1 MDLNVTDAF
10 LEVFEKYL
18 DSGFGLLKGDVGHLA
33 TILIAIDVTLA
44 ALFWLLDEEAH
55 VLARL
60 VKKVLF
66 VGAFAYIIN
75 NFKHLADLIFSSF
88 STLGLEASANTISAA
103 DLLKP
108 GRLAGIGFDAAKPL
122 MDQLADLMGLDTFFA
137 NFLTIVVL
145 LIVWLLVILSFF
157 ILAVQLFITIL
168 EFKLTTL
175 AGFTLVPFALWN
187 KTAFLAERVLGNV
200 VTSGIK
206 VMVLAVIVGIGST
219 FFSQY
224 VTGLNGDTPDL
235 VQALTLALASLTLLG
250 LGIFG
255 PSVATGLVSGAP
267 QLGAG
272 AAVGT
277 GAAAVGAGLL
287 GTGAVRGLMGNIGST
302 AGAIQAAAGLSGGNG
317 GGAGSGNTG
326 PKGGGPGGGS
336 GGGAGSAAA
345 GSSGAASAGP
355 AGSGGGSS
363 GSGSGGNGGSAPKT
377 GRGSSG
383 GGEAD
388 EAAAP
393 AWARRQ
399 HEEHRR
405 QAHIHMLQSAIA
417 SGDQGGSGPT
427 PDITDKS

>member
-1 MDLNVTDAF
+1 MDLNIVDQF
-10 LEVFEKYL
+10 LSVFSTYL

-33 TILIAIDVTLA
+33 GILIAIDVTLG

-55 VLARL
+55 VLIRL
-60 VKKVLF
+60 IKKVLF

-75 NFKHLADLIFSSF
+75 NFQSLADIIFSSF
-88 STLGLEASANTISAA
+88 SALGLEASNNALSAA

-108 GRLAGIGFDAAKPL
+108 GRLAGIGFDAAAPV
-122 MDQLADLMGLDTFFA
+122 MTQLADLMGFDTFFT
-137 NFLTIVVL
+137 NFLTIAVL

-157 ILAVQLFITIL
+157 ILAIQLFITIL

-187 KTAFLAERVLGNV
+187 KTSFLAERVLGNV

-206 VMVLAVIVGIGST
+206 VMVLAVIVGIGSS

-224 VTGLNGDTPDL
+224 VTGLNGDSPDL

-277 GAAAVGAGLL
+277 TAAAVGAGLL
-287 GTGAVRGLMGNIGST
+287 GAGAVRALAGSG
-302 AGAIQAAAGLSGGNG
+302 ASALGAIKAATGMGGGGPGAPSSGGGQGGGPKPNGGG
-317 GGAGSGNTG
+317 GGAGGAAANPRAQPSAQA
-326 PKGGGPGGGS
+326 PSGGS
-336 GGGAGSAAA
+336 GGGSNGNGSWAT
-345 GSSGAASAGP
+345 GSSSGAA
-355 AGSGGGSS
+355 GGKS
-363 GSGSGGNGGSAPKT
+363 
-377 GRGSSG
+377 
-383 GGEAD
+383 D
-388 EAAAP
+388 EEVAP
-393 AWARRQ
+393 AWALRQ
-399 HEEHRR
+399 HAEHRR
-405 QAHIHMLQSAIA
+405 QAHIHMIQSAIT
-417 SGDQGGSGPT
+417 SGDQGGSGPA
-427 PDITDKS
+427 PDLTDRS

>member
-1 MDLNVTDAF
+1 MDLNVVDSF
-10 LEVFEKYL
+10 LDIFGRYL

-75 NFKHLADLIFSSF
+75 NFKYLADLIFSSF
-88 STLGLEASANTISAA
+88 STLGLDASANTISAA

-137 NFLTIVVL
+137 NFLTIIVL

-157 ILAVQLFITIL
+157 ILAIQLFITIL

-206 VMVLAVIVGIGST
+206 VMVLAVVVGIGST

-224 VTGLNGDTPDL
+224 VTGLNGSTPDL

-255 PSVATGLVSGAP
+255 PSIATGLVSGAP

-277 GAAAVGAGLL
+277 AAAAAGAGLL
-287 GTGAVRGLMGNIGST
+287 GAGAVRGLLGNVGST
-302 AGAIQAAAGLSGGNG
+302 AGAIQAAAGLSGGKPG
-317 GGAGSGNTG
+317 GGT
-326 PKGGGPGGGS
+326 PRGGGPGPAGPSGGNGGGS
-336 GGGAGSAAA
+336 GSASAPTGGANA
-345 GSSGAASAGP
+345 P
-355 AGSGGGSS
+355 KSGGGSS
-363 GSGSGGNGGSAPKT
+363 GGGGGSGGAAPKP
-377 GRGSSG
+377 GNGPSG
-383 GGEAD
+383 GGGTDD
-388 EAAAP
+388 EAPP

-417 SGDQGGSGPT
+417 SGDQGGSGPA
-427 PDITDKS
+427 PDITEKS

>member
-1 MDLNVTDAF
+1 VDLNVVDQF
-10 LEVFEKYL
+10 LSVFSQYL
-18 DSGFGLLKGDVGHLA
+18 DSGFGLLKRDVGHLA
-33 TILIAIDVTLA
+33 GILIAIDVTLA

-55 VLARL
+55 VLTRL
-60 VKKVLF
+60 LKKVLF

-75 NFKHLADLIFSSF
+75 NFKTLADIIFSSF
-88 STLGLEASANTISAA
+88 STLGLDASANTLSAA

-122 MDQLADLMGLDTFFA
+122 MDQLADLMGLDTFFS
-137 NFLTIVVL
+137 NFLTIAVL

-157 ILAVQLFITIL
+157 VLAIQLFIAIL

-187 KTAFLAERVLGNV
+187 KTSFLAERVLGNV

-206 VMVLAVIVGIGST
+206 VMVLAVIVGIGSS
-219 FFSQY
+219 FFQQY

-255 PSVATGLVSGAP
+255 PTVASGLVSGAP

-277 GAAAVGAGLL
+277 AAAAVGAGMLAA
-287 GTGAVRGLMGNIGST
+287 GAVRALAGGS
-302 AGAIQAAAGLSGGNG
+302 AQAFGAIKAAAGMSG
-317 GGAGSGNTG
+317 GSGNSG
-326 PKGGGPGGGS
+326 ANGSGGASNGGGS
-336 GGGAGSAAA
+336 GGGG
-345 GSSGAASAGP
+345 GG
-355 AGSGGGSS
+355 GGGSPPNTPK
-363 GSGSGGNGGSAPKT
+363 GPSGSGGDDTP
-377 GRGSSG
+377 
-383 GGEAD
+383 
-388 EAAAP
+388 P

-399 HEEHRR
+399 HEQHRR
-405 QAHIHMLQSAIA
+405 QGHIHMIQSAIT
-417 SGDQGGSGPT
+417 SGDQGGSGPS
-427 PDITDKS
+427 PDITDKA

>member
-1 MDLNVTDAF
+1 MNMNVADAF

-18 DSGFGLLKGDVGHLA
+18 DSGFGLLKGDVGHVA

-60 VKKVLF
+60 IKKVLF
-66 VGAFAYIIN
+66 VGAFAYIIS
-75 NFKHLADLIFSSF
+75 NFKHLADLIFTSF
-88 STLGLEASANTISAA
+88 STLGLDASANTLSAA
-103 DLLKP
+103 ELLKP

-122 MDQLADLMGLDTFFA
+122 MDQLADLMGLDTFFT
-137 NFLTIVVL
+137 NFLVIVVL

-157 ILAVQLFITIL
+157 ILAIQLFITIL

-206 VMVLAVIVGIGST
+206 VMVLAVIVGIGAT

-255 PSVATGLVSGAP
+255 PTIATGLVSGAP

-277 GAAAVGAGLL
+277 AAAAVGAGLL
-287 GTGAVRGLMGNIGST
+287 GAGAVRGLMGSAASA
-302 AGAIQAAAGLSGGNG
+302 AGAIQAAAGLSGGPGSAGSGSGPTSGGPGSGPSGGPG
-317 GGAGSGNTG
+317 GGANGAGGNSTAG
-326 PKGGGPGGGS
+326 PVARGGNGGGS
-336 GGGAGSAAA
+336 GGGAG
-345 GSSGAASAGP
+345 GAASPKSGP
-355 AGSGGGSS
+355 ATTGGASG
-363 GSGSGGNGGSAPKT
+363 APD
-377 GRGSSG
+377 
-383 GGEAD
+383 D
-388 EAAAP
+388 EVAP

-405 QAHIHMLQSAIA
+405 QAHIHMVQSAIT
-417 SGDQGGSGPT
+417 SGDQGGSGPA

>member
-1 MDLNVTDAF
+1 MDLNVVDQF
-10 LEVFEKYL
+10 LSVFSQYL

-33 TILIAIDVTLA
+33 GILIAIDVTLA

-60 VKKVLF
+60 LKKVLF

-75 NFKHLADLIFSSF
+75 NFKTLADIIFASF
-88 STLGLEASANTISAA
+88 STLGLDASNNTLSAA

-122 MDQLADLMGLDTFFA
+122 MDQLADLMGLDTFFS
-137 NFLTIVVL
+137 NFLTIAVL

-157 ILAVQLFITIL
+157 VLAIQLFITIL

-187 KTAFLAERVLGNV
+187 KTSFLAERVLGNV

-206 VMVLAVIVGIGST
+206 VMVLAVIVGIGAS
-219 FFSQY
+219 FFQQY
-224 VTGLNGDTPDL
+224 VMGLNGDTPDL

-255 PSVATGLVSGAP
+255 PTVASGLVSGAP

-277 GAAAVGAGLL
+277 AAAAVGAGMLA
-287 GTGAVRGLMGNIGST
+287 GGAVRALAGGG
-302 AGAIQAAAGLSGGNG
+302 AQAFGAIKAATGLSGGPGKGAGGASNGASNG
-317 GGAGSGNTG
+317 GGV
-326 PKGGGPGGGS
+326 GGGGGS
-336 GGGAGSAAA
+336 
-345 GSSGAASAGP
+345 P
-355 AGSGGGSS
+355 P
-363 GSGSGGNGGSAPKT
+363 NAPK
-377 GRGSSG
+377 GPSDRGG
-383 GGEAD
+383 D
-388 EAAAP
+388 DTP
-393 AWARRQ
+393 PTWARRQ
-399 HEEHRR
+399 HAQHRR
-405 QAHIHMLQSAIA
+405 QGHIHMIQSTIS
-417 SGDQGGSGPT
+417 SGDQGGSGSA

>member
-1 MDLNVTDAF
+1 MDLNVVDQF
-10 LEVFEKYL
+10 LSVFSQYL

-33 TILIAIDVTLA
+33 GLLIAIDVTLA

-55 VLARL
+55 ILTRL

-75 NFKHLADLIFSSF
+75 NFKTLAGIIFSSF
-88 STLGLEASANTISAA
+88 STLGLDASANTLSAA

-122 MDQLADLMGLDTFFA
+122 LDQLADLMGLDTFFS
-137 NFLTIVVL
+137 NFLTIAVL
-145 LIVWLLVILSFF
+145 LIVWLLVLLSFF
-157 ILAVQLFITIL
+157 VLAIQLFITIL

-187 KTAFLAERVLGNV
+187 KTSFLAERVLGNV
-200 VTSGIK
+200 VTSGVK
-206 VMVLAVIVGIGST
+206 VMVLAVIVGIGAS
-219 FFSQY
+219 FFQHY
-224 VTGLNGDTPDL
+224 VMGLNGATPDL

-255 PSVATGLVSGAP
+255 PTIASGLVSGAP

-277 GAAAVGAGLL
+277 AAAAVGAGMLA
-287 GTGAVRGLMGNIGST
+287 GGAVRAL
-302 AGAIQAAAGLSGGNG
+302 AGGGAQAFSAVKAAAGMSGGMSNGGTGGNG
-317 GGAGSGNTG
+317 GPS
-326 PKGGGPGGGS
+326 
-336 GGGAGSAAA
+336 
-345 GSSGAASAGP
+345 
-355 AGSGGGSS
+355 SGGGSS
-363 GSGSGGNGGSAPKT
+363 GGGAGVGGPPPNMPKSPTASGSDDTP
-377 GRGSSG
+377 
-383 GGEAD
+383 
-388 EAAAP
+388 P

-399 HEEHRR
+399 HEQHRR
-405 QAHIHMLQSAIA
+405 QGHIHMIQSAIT
-417 SGDQGGSGPT
+417 SGDQGGSGPA